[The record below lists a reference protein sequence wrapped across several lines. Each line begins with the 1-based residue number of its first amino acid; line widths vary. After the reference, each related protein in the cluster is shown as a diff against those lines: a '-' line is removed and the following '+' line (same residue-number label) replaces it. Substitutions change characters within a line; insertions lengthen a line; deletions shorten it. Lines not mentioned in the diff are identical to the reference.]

1 MDWFRQPID
10 LLLHLNNHLGHFV
23 DLYGAWVYLL
33 LFLIIFCESGLIF
46 TPFLPGDAL
55 LFTVGSLT
63 VGAGKL
69 DLITVLILLSVAA
82 PLGGF
87 VNYFFGTI
95 FGDRLFRD
103 PKARVLNPRYLT
115 QAHAFYERHG
125 AKAIL
130 LARYLPMIR
139 TFAPFVAGMSRMTY
153 HKFAIYN
160 VIGGVVWVLIV
171 VLLGHFFG
179 ALPFVQKNF
188 SAVIGMIIL
197 ISMVPPGIEFL
208 RAWQGRSRA

>member
-1 MDWFRQPID
+1 MDWLRQIVD
-10 LLLHLNNHLGHFV
+10 LLLHLNNHLGQFV

-33 LFLIIFCESGLIF
+33 LFLIVFSESGLIF

-63 VGAGKL
+63 AGTGKL
-69 DLITVLILLSVAA
+69 DLITVLVLLGIAA

-87 VNYFFGTI
+87 VNYFFGMI
-95 FGDRLFRD
+95 LGDRFFQN
-103 PKARVLNPRYLT
+103 PQARVLNPRYLR
-115 QAHAFYERHG
+115 QAHAFYEKHG

-139 TFAPFVAGMSRMTY
+139 TFAPFVAGMSRMTFS
-153 HKFAIYN
+153 KFAFYN
-160 VIGGVVWVLIV
+160 VIGGLLWVLLV

-188 SAVIGMIIL
+188 SVVIGAIIL
-197 ISMVPPGIEFL
+197 ISMIPPGFEFL
-208 RAWQGRSRA
+208 RAWQNRSKA